1 MVKRIA
7 WLLAIAGSIPFAMAT
22 FALFVGDSHTR
33 VPAITA
39 LVTVSAILL
48 SYLGGIEGGLALRE
62 ESSNEGTRAV
72 AIAVSIIP
80 SLAAWGVLWLPSP
93 QWQVGASLALFVA
106 VWANDLWLARQG
118 LIPSWFVD
126 LRTGLSALVVLIL
139 GVALWKLS
147 A

>member
-22 FALFVGDSHTR
+22 FALFLGDSHIR

-48 SYLGGIEGGLALRE
+48 SYLGGVEGGLALRE
-62 ESSNEGTRAV
+62 ESSNEGARAI

>member
-22 FALFVGDSHTR
+22 VALFAGDSHIR
-33 VPAITA
+33 IPAIAA

-62 ESSNEGTRAV
+62 ESGNERTRAV
-72 AIAVSIIP
+72 AIALSILP
-80 SLAAWGVLWLPSP
+80 SLAAWGLLWLPSP
-93 QWQVGASLALFVA
+93 QWQLGSSLALFVA

-126 LRTGLSALVVLIL
+126 LRTGVTALVSLLLVIALVLL
-139 GVALWKLS
+139 
-147 A
+147 

>member
-22 FALFVGDSHTR
+22 FALFVGDSHIR

-48 SYLGGIEGGLALRE
+48 SYLGGVEGGLALHE
-62 ESSNEGTRAV
+62 ESSNEGARAI
-72 AIAVSIIP
+72 AIAVSILP

-126 LRTGLSALVVLIL
+126 LRTGVSALVP
-139 GVALWKLS
+139 
-147 A
+147 

>member
-7 WLLAIAGSIPFAMAT
+7 WLLAIAGSIPFVMAT
-22 FALFVGDSHTR
+22 IALFAGDAHIR
-33 VPAITA
+33 IPAIAA

-62 ESSNEGTRAV
+62 EGGTEATRAI
-72 AIAVSIIP
+72 AIASSILP

-93 QWQVGASLALFVA
+93 QWQLGSSLALFVA

-126 LRTGLSALVVLIL
+126 LRTAVTAFVALLLVV
-139 GVALWKLS
+139 ALFLL
-147 A
+147 